1 MAANIYKS
9 AKAGSNPVDGFSVDK
24 VRQVLKARV
33 IAAPVETGQQSF
45 DNKVLDPFDIVVE
58 GCVVIDDEGKWK
70 KTIQTLRQMYANRKF
85 EFYSASDGVNYYDNL
100 ILVELPIERD
110 VSRYDVVSI
119 EAKFVQAML
128 VQAKEQKSSSNSEDS
143 STRNLGYCAGKVV
156 A

>member
-9 AKAGSNPVDGFSVDK
+9 AKAGSNPVEGFSVDK

-45 DNKVLDPFDIVVE
+45 DNKVLDPFDIIVE

-100 ILVELPIERD
+100 ILTELPIERD

-128 VQAKEQKSSSNSEDS
+128 VQAKEQSSPSNSEDS
-143 STRNLGYCAGKVV
+143 STRNLGYCNGRAVL
-156 A
+156 

>member
-9 AKAGSNPVDGFSVDK
+9 AKAGSSPVEGFSVDK

-110 VSRYDVVSI
+110 VSRYDIVSI

-128 VQAKEQKSSSNSEDS
+128 VQAKEQSSSSNSEDS

>member
-9 AKAGSNPVDGFSVDK
+9 SKAGSNPVEGFSVDK

-45 DNKVLDPFDIVVE
+45 DNKVLDPFDIIVE

-100 ILVELPIERD
+100 ILTELPIERD
-110 VSRYDVVSI
+110 VSRYDIVSI
-119 EAKFVQAML
+119 EAKFIQAML
-128 VQAKEQKSSSNSEDS
+128 VQAKEQSSPSNSEDS
-143 STRNLGYCAGKVV
+143 ATRNLGYANGRAVL
-156 A
+156 

>member
-9 AKAGSNPVDGFSVDK
+9 AKAGSNPVEGFSVDK

-45 DNKVLDPFDIVVE
+45 DNKVLDPFDIIVE

-100 ILVELPIERD
+100 ILTELPIERD
-110 VSRYDVVSI
+110 VSRYDIVSI